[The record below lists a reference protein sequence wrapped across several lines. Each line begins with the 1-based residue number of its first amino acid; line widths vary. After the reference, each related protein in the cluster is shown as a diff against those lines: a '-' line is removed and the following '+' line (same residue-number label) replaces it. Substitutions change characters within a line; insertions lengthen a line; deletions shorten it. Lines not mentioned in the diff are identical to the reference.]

1 MANHK
6 SAEKRHRQSKI
17 RNARN
22 THIRSTM
29 RSYVKKVRTAVAEG
43 DLDSAKSLLEKT
55 IPYIDKAATKGVI
68 HKATASRKISRLTK
82 LVNHTQDTAA
92 KN

>member
-6 SAEKRHRQSKI
+6 SAEKRNRQNKI

-29 RSYVKKVRTAVAEG
+29 RTYVKKVRIAVADG
-43 DLDSAKSLLEKT
+43 DQENAQALLEKAV
-55 IPYIDKAATKGVI
+55 PCIDKAAAKGVI
-68 HKATASRKISRLTK
+68 HKATASRKISRLAK
-82 LVNHTQDTAA
+82 LISTMNKA
-92 KN
+92 

>member
-6 SAEKRHRQSKI
+6 SAIKRNKQNAV

-29 RSYVKKVRTAVAEG
+29 RTFVKQVREAVAGG
-43 DLDSAKSLLEKT
+43 DPAEALAALQRA
-55 IPYIDKAATKGVI
+55 IPYIDKAATRGVI

-82 LVNHTQDTAA
+82 LVNGLQ
-92 KN
+92 

>member
-6 SAEKRHRQSKI
+6 SAVKRNKQNAV

-22 THIRSTM
+22 THVRSTM
-29 RSYVKKVRTAVAEG
+29 RTFVKQVREAVAGG
-43 DLDSAKSLLEKT
+43 DSSAALAALQRAV
-55 IPYIDKAATKGVI
+55 PFIDKAATKGVI

-82 LVNHTQDTAA
+82 LVNAMQ
-92 KN
+92 

>member
-6 SAEKRHRQSKI
+6 SAEKRYRQNKL

-29 RSYVKKVRTAVAEG
+29 RTYVKQVRQAVAAG
-43 DLDSAKSLLEKT
+43 DKEAAAAT
-55 IPYIDKAATKGVI
+55 MARAVPYIDKAASKGVI

-82 LVNHTQDTAA
+82 LVNALD
-92 KN
+92 

>member
-6 SAEKRHRQSKI
+6 SAIKRNKQSIK

-22 THIRSTM
+22 VYVRSTM
-29 RSYVKKVRTAVAEG
+29 RTLVKSVRLAVAANDQEA
-43 DLDSAKSLLEKT
+43 AKAALEKAV
-55 IPYIDKAATKGVI
+55 PFIDKAATKGVI

-82 LVNHTQDTAA
+82 LVNTLA
-92 KN
+92 

>member
-6 SAEKRHRQSKI
+6 SALKRAKQNQV

-29 RSYVKKVRTAVAEG
+29 RTLVKNIRTAVTAG
-43 DLDSAKSLLEKT
+43 DADAAKTALDKA
-55 IPYIDKAATKGVI
+55 IPYISRTAAKGVI
-68 HKATASRKISRLTK
+68 HKSTASRKVSRLTK
-82 LVNHTQDTAA
+82 LVNTLKQS
-92 KN
+92 

>member
-6 SAEKRHRQSKI
+6 SAEKRNRQNKI

-29 RSYVKKVRTAVAEG
+29 RTYVKKVRVAVAEG
-43 DLDSAKSLLEKT
+43 DSDCAQAMLEKAV
-55 IPYIDKAATKGVI
+55 PCIDKAAAKGVI
-68 HKATASRKISRLTK
+68 HKATASRKISRLSK
-82 LVNHTQDTAA
+82 LVNTMVVKA
-92 KN
+92 

>member
-29 RSYVKKVRTAVAEG
+29 RSYVKKVRMAIAEG
-43 DLDSAKSLLEKT
+43 DTEAAKTLLEKAV
-55 IPYIDKAATKGVI
+55 PYIDKAATKGVI

-82 LVNHTQDTAA
+82 LVSGTESAD
-92 KN
+92 

>member
-6 SAEKRHRQSKI
+6 SAEKRNRQNKI

-29 RSYVKKVRTAVAEG
+29 RTYVKKVRTAVAEG
-43 DLDSAKSLLEKT
+43 DRENALVLLEKAV
-55 IPYIDKAATKGVI
+55 PCIDKAAAKGVI

-82 LVNHTQDTAA
+82 LVNALNKD
-92 KN
+92 

>member
-6 SAEKRHRQSKI
+6 SALKRNKQNTV

-29 RSYVKKVRTAVAEG
+29 RTYVKQVREAVAAG
-43 DLDSAKSLLEKT
+43 DAEAAKMAMEKAM
-55 IPYIDKAATKGVI
+55 PYIDKAVGKGVI
-68 HKATASRKISRLTK
+68 HKATASRKISRLAK
-82 LVNHTQDTAA
+82 LINAL
-92 KN
+92 

>member
-6 SAEKRHRQSKI
+6 SAEKRNRQNAI

-29 RSYVKKVRTAVAEG
+29 RTYVKQVRVAVANG
-43 DLDSAKSLLEKT
+43 DADAAKEALLKAV
-55 IPYIDKAATKGVI
+55 PFIDKAASKGVI
-68 HKATASRKISRLTK
+68 HKATASRKISRLSR
-82 LVNHTQDTAA
+82 LVSSL
-92 KN
+92 

>member
-6 SAEKRHRQSKI
+6 SALKRNRQNAV

-29 RSYVKKVRTAVAEG
+29 RTFVKKVRESVAAGDAAAAKAALEQAVP
-43 DLDSAKSLLEKT
+43 L
-55 IPYIDKAATKGVI
+55 IDKASTKGVI
-68 HKATASRKISRLTK
+68 HKATASRKISRLAK
-82 LVNHTQDTAA
+82 LVNSLG
-92 KN
+92 

>member
-6 SAEKRHRQSKI
+6 SAEKRNRQNKI

-29 RSYVKKVRTAVAEG
+29 RTYVKKVRTAVAEG
-43 DLDSAKSLLEKT
+43 DQAGAQSLLEKAV
-55 IPYIDKAATKGVI
+55 PCIDKAAAKGII
-68 HKATASRKISRLTK
+68 HKATASRKISRLAK
-82 LVNHTQDTAA
+82 LVNAMTIS
-92 KN
+92 

>member
-6 SAEKRHRQSKI
+6 SAEKRNRQNKI

-29 RSYVKKVRTAVAEG
+29 RSLVKKLRTASAEG
-43 DLDSAKSLLEKT
+43 DMESAKSLLEKVV
-55 IPYIDKAATKGVI
+55 PYIDKASTKGVI

-82 LVNHTQDTAA
+82 LVNGADAA
-92 KN
+92 Q

>member
-6 SAEKRHRQSKI
+6 SAEKRNRQNKI

-29 RSYVKKVRTAVAEG
+29 RNYVKKVRMAVADG
-43 DLDSAKSLLEKT
+43 DQENAQTLLEKAV
-55 IPYIDKAATKGVI
+55 PCIDKAAAKGVI

-82 LVNHTQDTAA
+82 LVTTMSKA
-92 KN
+92 

>member
-6 SAEKRHRQSKI
+6 SAEKRNRQNKI

-29 RSYVKKVRTAVAEG
+29 RSYIKKLRTAIAEG
-43 DLDSAKSLLEKT
+43 DVETAKTLLEKT

-68 HKATASRKISRLTK
+68 HKATASRKISRLSK
-82 LVNHTQDTAA
+82 LVSNTAVA
-92 KN
+92 E

>member
-6 SAEKRHRQSKI
+6 SAIKRNKQNAVRA
-17 RNARN
+17 ARN

-29 RSYVKKVRTAVAEG
+29 RTYVKQVRQAVAEG
-43 DLDSAKSLLEKT
+43 DVETAKTALERV

-68 HKATASRKISRLTK
+68 HKATASRKVSRLTK
-82 LVNHTQDTAA
+82 LVNALQ
-92 KN
+92 

>member
-29 RSYVKKVRTAVAEG
+29 RSYVKKVRIAIADG
-43 DLDSAKSLLEKT
+43 DLDTAKILLEKAV
-55 IPYIDKAATKGVI
+55 PYIDKAATKGVI
-68 HKATASRKISRLTK
+68 HKATASRKISRLAK
-82 LVNHTQDTAA
+82 LVDGTESAD
-92 KN
+92 

>member
-6 SAEKRHRQSKI
+6 SALKRNKQNAI

-29 RSYVKKVRTAVAEG
+29 RTLVKSVREAVAAG
-43 DLDSAKSLLEKT
+43 DKEAAQAALTKAV
-55 IPYIDKAATKGVI
+55 PYIDKTASKGVI

-82 LVNHTQDTAA
+82 LVNTID
-92 KN
+92 

>member
-6 SAEKRHRQSKI
+6 SAEKRNRQNKI

-29 RSYVKKVRTAVAEG
+29 RSLVKKLRIAIAENDIETAKAI
-43 DLDSAKSLLEKT
+43 LEKAV
-55 IPYIDKAATKGVI
+55 PYIDKASTKGVI

-82 LVNHTQDTAA
+82 LVSNLDIAE
-92 KN
+92 

>member
-1 MANHK
+1 VANHK

-29 RSYVKKVRTAVAEG
+29 RSYIKRIRTAMAEG
-43 DLDSAKSLLEKT
+43 DIDTAKSVLEKT
-55 IPYIDKAATKGVI
+55 IPYIDKAASKGVI
-68 HKATASRKISRLTK
+68 HKATASRKISRLAR
-82 LVNHTQDTAA
+82 LVDGSEVAE
-92 KN
+92 